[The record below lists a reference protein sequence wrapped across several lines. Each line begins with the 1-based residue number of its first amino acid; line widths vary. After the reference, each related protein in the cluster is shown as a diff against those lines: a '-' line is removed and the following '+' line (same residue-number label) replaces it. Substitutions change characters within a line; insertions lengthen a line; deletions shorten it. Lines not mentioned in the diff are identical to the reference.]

1 MKKLFLITLVS
12 ISAIWSSGQ
21 TKYYVSETGSNS
33 NAGTSTGAPW
43 QTVSKV
49 VSSLASINAN
59 DSVLFNRDDNF
70 DVSAAILLTKS
81 GIKFGAYGN
90 GARPKL
96 NALTVV
102 TGWTLVSTG
111 LYKASLI
118 APADL
123 RYVTIDDMPVEWG
136 RTPNKGQGLSSYY
149 YSTSYSNG
157 SPKTITLSSALT
169 DRVGHRF
176 AMRGDVWGVM
186 GIAKCTAQVDKTL
199 TYTVGVES
207 ILGINPAFRYP
218 SRSGTGICFVGNIVD
233 CDTYGEWAYDST
245 AQELYMYFGS
255 TVPSTKIVKASMVDK
270 IFDCAGNY
278 NISIENLELVGANK
292 AAIYGKNGAANGS
305 LTFRNLTIT
314 GSGYAGIIFS
324 NQQNITIEDC
334 STVNVYSKSFRI
346 NSAAVRNGASIQRNT
361 IVDNGPHETMC
372 YGGDFS
378 EDGSGI
384 VCGANDATI
393 MHNNLNRIAYH
404 GIWFTG
410 SDLVCDTN
418 YINRFGTWTNDCGGL
433 YTFARNSYEDITIYT
448 NRVARKNIIVSGRA
462 WVYGYQRPVA
472 AEARAIYVDARGHNV
487 DFIDNLVYDCDMAA
501 ANNSPIGI
509 THRGNTYIAHRGI
522 NFRRLKIG
530 NSTDF
535 EIKANIIS
543 LDNNTAT
550 MFAYFTDSLGSQTIA
565 QDFAGDVSIDSNIC
579 NSSTTAY
586 NAATSLPLTP
596 STNYSLSGWR
606 TLTGVSANDV
616 IVPYLPISDVGRK
629 LVYNVTGATD
639 TIPLYYKY
647 RNYLGVPFHNGSI
660 VLQDHTW
667 ELLVYD
673 GPLDGNTQPP
683 IPTNPGD
690 PVWVPWRIN

>member
-123 RYVTIDDMPVEWG
+123 RYVTIDDVPVEWG
-136 RTPNKGQGLSSYY
+136 RTPNKGQGLNSYY
-149 YSTSYSNG
+149 YSTSYNNG
-157 SPKTITLSSALT
+157 TPKTITIGVT
-169 DRVGHRF
+169 PGDRVGHRF

-218 SRSGTGICFVGNIVD
+218 SRSGTGICFVGNIAD

-245 AQELYMYFGS
+245 AQELYMYFGA

-270 IFDCAGNY
+270 IFDFAGNY
-278 NISIENLELVGANK
+278 NSSVENIELIGANK
-292 AAIYGKNGAANGS
+292 AAIIGKNGAANGF

-393 MHNNLNRIAYH
+393 MHNNLNRVAYH

-433 YTFARNSYEDITIYT
+433 YTFALNAYGSITTYT
-448 NRVARKNIIVSGRA
+448 NRVARNNFIDSGMA

-472 AEARAIYVDARGHNV
+472 AEARAIYNDARAHN
-487 DFIDNLVYDCDMAA
+487 ILYQNNLINECDMAA

-535 EIKANIIS
+535 AIKGNLIS
-543 LDNNTAT
+543 LDNNSGI
-550 MFAYFTDSLGSQTIA
+550 MFSYFTDSLGSQTIA

-579 NSSTTAY
+579 NSGNTAY
-586 NAATSLPLTP
+586 NAATNVSP
-596 STNYSLSGWR
+596 STNYSLTGWR
-606 TLTGVSANDV
+606 TLTGVSANDALV
-616 IVPYLPISDVGRK
+616 SYVPLAETGRK
-629 LVYNVTGATD
+629 LVTNWTASSVSVPLAYKYSNYYGTAYNAG
-639 TIPLYYKY
+639 TISLPAYSWQLLYY
-647 RNYLGVPFHNGSI
+647 
-660 VLQDHTW
+660 T
-667 ELLVYD
+667 
-673 GPLDGNTQPP
+673 GPLDGNPQPP

-690 PVWVPWRIN
+690 PVRVPWRIN